1 MLFVTNLTW
10 NSFTSQKVNG
20 NVLLLYVLIYNLK
33 VSFTFHS
40 TFLQLNVIKML
51 SMQKLSFS
59 LLPAIFFE
67 LPITRTFFDFP
78 WRSELSGGD
87 CSTKLKKLVNGK
99 RISIRN
105 VTIGKMGL
113 PFQNF
118 HLFREFS
125 VARTRKSFTIYI
137 PTGIYGN
144 PIGQLCLSGPG
155 YSSPTVIN
163 FSIYLTV
170 LKKISVPFI
179 FTISAT
185 TATDSFSS
193 RLRKQRDS

>member
-1 MLFVTNLTW
+1 MW
-10 NSFTSQKVNG
+10 
-20 NVLLLYVLIYNLK
+20 LK
-33 VSFTFHS
+33 CSLCSKNCF
-40 TFLQLNVIKML
+40 
-51 SMQKLSFS
+51 FS

-78 WRSELSGGD
+78 WRFGLSGVD

-105 VTIGKMGL
+105 VPIGKMGL

-118 HLFREFS
+118 RLSREFS
-125 VARTRKSFTIYI
+125 VAQTKKSFTIYI

-144 PIGQLCLSGPG
+144 PIGQLCLSGPS

-163 FSIYLTV
+163 FSRYL
-170 LKKISVPFI
+170 I
-179 FTISAT
+179 FFLLNKCTFYVHDLSN
-185 TATDSFSS
+185 SS
-193 RLRKQRDS
+193 YWQYFVSLA